1 MNKQPR
7 IIIFDEETSLIE
19 YAGFSLYQDSI
30 PISNIIRDWHIICVG
45 YKVLGEKKTHLISVL
60 QDKKR
65 FKKDFNDD
73 FYVVSELRKVLAG
86 ADVLI
91 AHNGL
96 RFDIKKF
103 NARLIYHNLEPL
115 PPIKFIDTLKEIR
128 KIADVTSNKLDYLG
142 TFLKIGNK
150 IHTGANLWMRVLR
163 GEESAIQKMGTYCK
177 NDVVLL
183 EKVYLRIR
191 KYIKSPVTNLYKL
204 PQCPH
209 CHLNSLYKKKSAIR
223 ASGKTAIQYQ
233 CKSCGKHT
241 TTNEN

>member
-1 MNKQPR
+1 MKNDLR
-7 IIIFDEETSLIE
+7 VIFFDEETSLIE
-19 YAGFSLYQDSI
+19 YAGFSLWQDSI
-30 PISNIIRDWHIICVG
+30 PISNVIRDWHIICVG
-45 YKVLGEKKTHLISVL
+45 YKLLGEKKTHLISVL
-60 QDKKR
+60 QDPKR

-73 FYVVSELRKVLAG
+73 FYVVSELRKVLAS
-86 ADVLI
+86 ADILV

-115 PPIKFIDTLKEIR
+115 PPIKFIDTLKEIK
-128 KIADVTSNKLDYLG
+128 KIADITSNKLDYLG

-163 GEESAIQKMGTYCK
+163 GEESAIKKMGVYCK

-191 KYIKSPVTNLYKL
+191 KYIKSSPVNLYKL
-204 PQCPH
+204 PQCPF
-209 CHLNSLYKKKSAIR
+209 CKMSSLYKKTHKVNAK
-223 ASGKTAIQYQ
+223 GKISTQYQ
-233 CKSCGKHT
+233 CKFCGKHIT
-241 TTNEN
+241 RYE